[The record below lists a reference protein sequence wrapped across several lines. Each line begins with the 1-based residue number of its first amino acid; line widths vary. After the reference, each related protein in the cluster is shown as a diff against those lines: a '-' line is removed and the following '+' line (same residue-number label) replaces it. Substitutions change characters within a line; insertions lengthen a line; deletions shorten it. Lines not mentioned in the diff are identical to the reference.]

1 MYRAQMANLLT
12 QEQRTKVE
20 QFMTERRQMMRERF
34 QDIKGKSGPQGR
46 KE

>member
-1 MYRAQMANLLT
+1 MYRAQMANLMT

-20 QFMTERRQMMRERF
+20 HFMTERRQMMRERF
-34 QDIKGKSGPQGR
+34 QDMKGKRGPQGR